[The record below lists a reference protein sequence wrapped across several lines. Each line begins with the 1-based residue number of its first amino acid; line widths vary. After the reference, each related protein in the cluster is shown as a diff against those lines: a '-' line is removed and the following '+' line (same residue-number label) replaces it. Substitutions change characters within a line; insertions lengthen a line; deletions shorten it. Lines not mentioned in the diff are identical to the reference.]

1 MDPARTALPERLLD
15 TLERLLVLPT
25 GELKA
30 TLTHVCN
37 VLADATGCD
46 KVDAFLYDAARDS
59 LVAIGNSTQPLSALQ
74 RRLGLDVL
82 PLSNGGRSV
91 EAYKTGRTARLGRV
105 EDDPIELKGIK
116 EALGVRSL
124 VVVPLDVGSKRR
136 GALMLTSR
144 TADFFTEED
153 ARFVAAAGRWVGIVA
168 RQAELSEEIGRSAE
182 ERGRRAG
189 AEELVTVVA
198 HDLRNYITPIATRV
212 EILRLRA
219 KQADRTED
227 LEDIAALS
235 ASVAR
240 LGGLVNEVLD
250 VSRIDRGIYDL
261 AQEALDVG
269 ALVRR
274 VLEGFRTA
282 AHALHLRVQDGDP
295 ILVSGDASRLHQ
307 CIGNLIANA
316 LQKSP
321 PDAPVSVFVTSGA
334 SPTDGNP
341 VAVVE
346 VIDQGPGIAEDVLP
360 HVFERFY
367 TGRGREGGLGIGL
380 YLGKRIAE
388 QHGGDLTVES
398 RPGAGARFRL
408 MLPALR
414 VPADSR

>member
-15 TLERLLVLPT
+15 TLERLLALPA
-25 GELKA
+25 GDIRA

-46 KVDAFLYDAARDS
+46 KVDAFLYDAGRDS
-59 LVAIGNSTQPLSALQ
+59 LVAVGNSTQPLSALQ

-82 PLSNGGRSV
+82 PLSNGGRAV
-91 EAYKTGRTARLGRV
+91 EAYRTGQAARLGRV

-124 VVVPLDVGSKRR
+124 VAMPLDVGAKRR

-144 TADFFTEED
+144 THDFFTEDD

-168 RQAELSEEIGRSAE
+168 HHAELTAEIGRSAE

-198 HDLRNYITPIATRV
+198 HDLRNYITPIATRL

-219 KQADRTED
+219 AQAGRDED
-227 LEDIAALS
+227 LEDIAALG
-235 ASVAR
+235 ASVTR

-250 VSRIDRGIYDL
+250 VARIDRGIYHM
-261 AQEALDVG
+261 AQESLDIG

-274 VLEGFRTA
+274 VIEGFSTA
-282 AHALHLRVQDGDP
+282 AHVVHLRVQDGDP
-295 ILVSGDASRLHQ
+295 IRVSGDAPRLHQ
-307 CIGNLIANA
+307 CIGNLVANA

-321 PDAPVSVFVTSGA
+321 ADAPVSVFVTSG
-334 SPTDGNP
+334 SSHDGKP
-341 VAVVE
+341 VARVE
-346 VIDQGPGIAEDVLP
+346 VIDQGPGIPEDVLP

-367 TGRGREGGLGIGL
+367 TGRRSEGGLGIGL
-380 YLGKRIAE
+380 YLGKRIAL

-398 RPGAGARFRL
+398 RPGAGARFSL
-408 MLPALR
+408 ILPALGA
-414 VPADSR
+414 PTGSR